1 MDTSWFDDDADAAG
15 AFQVLTFC
23 VWLLHLRGTLLPPAS
38 PREREDSAEMETNAS
53 WGNCT
58 APQMSFQSTLYAT
71 TYTLIFIPG
80 LLANSA
86 ALWVLCRVTS
96 KKSKAVIFM
105 INLAVADLA
114 HLSPAASIAL
124 VTVAELFGFVI
135 PFGTIACCTWKMRRS
150 LRELP
155 GQPPST
161 GEKRKALRMVLACAA
176 VFFVCFAPHHLIRD
190 CAVHRGA
197 LRFHPVSLCLA
208 SLNCCLDPVLYYF
221 MTSEFQEQLLRCPGR
236 RLRVRRRNLPRLKF
250 WSLPKFL
257 GGMNSM
263 EIPAAPPD
271 ELLLE
276 SIS

>member
-1 MDTSWFDDDADAAG
+1 
-15 AFQVLTFC
+15 
-23 VWLLHLRGTLLPPAS
+23 
-38 PREREDSAEMETNAS
+38 METNAS

-114 HLSPAASIAL
+114 HVLSLPLRMYYYINHTSLSPAASIAL

-221 MTSEFQEQLLRCPGR
+221 MTSEFQEQLLR
-236 RLRVRRRNLPRLKF
+236 
-250 WSLPKFL
+250 
-257 GGMNSM
+257 
-263 EIPAAPPD
+263 
-271 ELLLE
+271 
-276 SIS
+276 